1 MIAVLGKMKVL
12 LREIPDYLKDRSTI
26 ITQVMFVSIFALVF
40 INIYS
45 PFNASSWFEVGRIEF
60 FFYSSAFILSG
71 MLIIVLSKLIFILLT
86 GRIRFTYL
94 LFGIWHLMEIVLL
107 AVGYLI
113 VDLSLLKSGAEL
125 VERFTGLL
133 FITLLV
139 LAIPYSL
146 SWLGLSLKDKR
157 IKLAGLM
164 ENTSQ
169 EFRERKMVTFR
180 DETEKLRFSIK
191 SRDILF
197 VESTDNYVTVHT
209 NEKGKLRKIML
220 RNTMKRLEKEL
231 EGTMI
236 QRCHRSFMVNFE
248 NIKLVKLISTNLYIY
263 IDFPEEIRI
272 PVSRT
277 YAEHVHEFLNR
288 VSL

>member
-1 MIAVLGKMKVL
+1 MLKNKAIFS
-12 LREIPDYLKDRSTI
+12 EIPDYLKDKSTI

-45 PFNASSWFEVGRIEF
+45 PFNASTWFEVGRIQF
-60 FFYSSAFILSG
+60 FFYSSALILFG
-71 MLIIVLSKLIFILLT
+71 MLVIVISKMVFYLLV

-94 LFGIWHLMEIVLL
+94 IFGLWHMTEVVLL
-107 AVGYLI
+107 AGVYLV
-113 VDLSLLKSGAEL
+113 VDLVLLKSEMEL
-125 VERFTGLL
+125 VKRFTGLL
-133 FITLLV
+133 SITLLV

-146 SWLGLSLKDKR
+146 SWLYLSMKDSR
-157 IKLAGLM
+157 TKLEHLT
-164 ENTSQ
+164 EDTSL
-169 EFRERKMVTFR
+169 EFKEKKMISFR

-191 SRDILF
+191 SVDILY

-209 NEKGKLRKIML
+209 IENGKIRKIML

-231 EGTMI
+231 EGTLI

-248 NIKLVKLISTNLYIY
+248 NVKLVKLISANLYIY
-263 IDFPEEIRI
+263 MDSPEEIRI

>member
-1 MIAVLGKMKVL
+1 
-12 LREIPDYLKDRSTI
+12 
-26 ITQVMFVSIFALVF
+26 MFVSIFALVF

-71 MLIIVLSKLIFILLT
+71 MLIIVLSKLIFILLA
-86 GRIRFTYL
+86 GRLKFTVL
-94 LFGIWHLMEIVLL
+94 LFGIWNLMEIVLL
-107 AVGYLI
+107 AAGYLV
-113 VDLSLLKSGAEL
+113 VDLILLKSGAEL
-125 VERFTGLL
+125 VERFLGLL

-146 SWLGLSLKDKR
+146 SWLWLSLKDKR
-157 IKLAGLM
+157 DKLENLT
-164 ENTSQ
+164 ENTST
-169 EFRERKMVTFR
+169 EFKEKKMISFR

-191 SRDILF
+191 SIDILF

-209 NEKGKLRKIML
+209 IEKGKNKKIML

-231 EGTMI
+231 EGTLI
-236 QRCHRSFMVNFE
+236 QRCHRSYMVNFE
-248 NIKLVKLISTNLYIY
+248 NIKLVKLISANLYIY
-263 IDFPEEIRI
+263 LDFSEEIRI

>member
-1 MIAVLGKMKVL
+1 MSRWKIIFT
-12 LREIPDYLKDRSTI
+12 EIPEYLKDKSTL

-40 INIYS
+40 INIYA
-45 PFNASSWFEVGRIEF
+45 PFNASSWTEMGRLEF
-60 FFYSSAFILSG
+60 FFNSSAMILIG
-71 MLIIVLSKLIFILLT
+71 MLAIVISKLVFFLAMS
-86 GRIRFTYL
+86 RIRMSYL
-94 LFGIWHLMEIVLL
+94 IFGLWHLAEIVLMATFFL
-107 AVGYLI
+107 V
-113 VDLSLLKSGAEL
+113 VDLVLLKSGMEL
-125 VERFTGLL
+125 VDRYTSLL
-133 FITLLV
+133 FITLMV
-139 LAIPYSL
+139 LAIPYSI
-146 SWLGLSLKDKR
+146 SWLYLSMKDKR
-157 IKLAGLM
+157 TILENLT

-169 EFRERKMVTFR
+169 EFREKKMITFR

-191 SRDILF
+191 SADILF

-209 NEKGKLRKIML
+209 MEKGKVKKIML

-231 EGTMI
+231 EGTLI
-236 QRCHRSFMVNFE
+236 QRCHRSYMVNFE

-263 IDFPEEIRI
+263 MDSPEEIRI

>member
-1 MIAVLGKMKVL
+1 MGKLKII
-12 LREIPDYLKDRSTI
+12 LREIPDYVIDKSTI
-26 ITQVMFVSIFALVF
+26 TSQVMFVSIFALVF

-45 PFNASSWFEVGRIEF
+45 PFNASTWFEVGRIEF
-60 FFYSSAFILSG
+60 FFYSSAFILFG
-71 MLIIVLSKLIFILLT
+71 MLIIVISKLIFFLIA
-86 GRIRFTYL
+86 RRRKFTYL
-94 LFGIWHLMEIVLL
+94 LFGIWHVMEVLLL
-107 AVGYLI
+107 AVTYLV
-113 VDLSLLKSGAEL
+113 VDLVMLNSEAEL
-125 VERFTGLL
+125 VERFISLL

-146 SWLGLSLKDKR
+146 SWLWISLKDKR
-157 IKLAGLM
+157 EKLEGHTQD
-164 ENTSQ
+164 TSQ
-169 EFRERKMVTFR
+169 EFRERKMITFR
-180 DETEKLRFSIK
+180 DETDKLRFSIK
-191 SRDILF
+191 SQDILY

-209 NEKGKLRKIML
+209 VEKSKIKKIML

-231 EGTMI
+231 EGTLI
-236 QRCHRSFMVNFE
+236 QRCHRSYMVNFE

-263 IDFPEEIRI
+263 MDFEDEIRI

>member
-1 MIAVLGKMKVL
+1 MKTMY
-12 LREIPDYLKDRSTI
+12 REIPDYLKDKSTI
-26 ITQVMFVSIFALVF
+26 ISQVMFVSIFALVF

-71 MLIIVLSKLIFILLT
+71 MLIIVVSKLIFVLIA
-86 GRIRFTYL
+86 GRVRISFL
-94 LFGIWHLMEIVLL
+94 LFGIWNFMEIVLL
-107 AVGYLI
+107 AAAYLV
-113 VDLSLLKSGAEL
+113 VDLYLLKSGAEL
-125 VERFTGLL
+125 IERFTGLL

-146 SWLGLSLKDKR
+146 SWLWLSLKDKR
-157 IKLAGLM
+157 SKLEKLTM
-164 ENTSQ
+164 NTSL
-169 EFRERKMVTFR
+169 EFRERQMISFR

-209 NEKGKLRKIML
+209 HQDGKLKKVML

-231 EGTMI
+231 EGTLI
-236 QRCHRSFMVNFE
+236 QRCHRSYMVNFE

-263 IDFPEEIRI
+263 LDSPEEIRI
-272 PVSRT
+272 PVSKS

>member
-1 MIAVLGKMKVL
+1 MSKIKQIF
-12 LREIPDYLKDRSTI
+12 REIPDYLKDKSTI
-26 ITQVMFVSIFALVF
+26 ITQVMFVSLFALVF

-45 PFNASSWFEVGRIEF
+45 PFNASNLIDMGRIQF
-60 FFYSSAFILSG
+60 FFYSSALILFG
-71 MLIIVLSKLIFILLT
+71 MLVIVISKLVFYLLI

-94 LFGIWHLMEIVLL
+94 IFGMWHITEIVLL
-107 AVGYLI
+107 AAVYLV
-113 VDLSLLKSGAEL
+113 VDLVLLNSGMEL
-125 VERFTGLL
+125 VERFSDLL

-146 SWLGLSLKDKR
+146 SWQYLSMKDKR
-157 IKLAGLM
+157 SKLENLV

-169 EFRERKMVTFR
+169 EFKEKKMITFR

-191 SRDILF
+191 SADILY

-209 NEKGKLRKIML
+209 LENGKIRKIML

-231 EGTMI
+231 EGTLI

-263 IDFPEEIRI
+263 MDSPEETRI

>member
-1 MIAVLGKMKVL
+1 MKII
-12 LREIPDYLKDRSTI
+12 LREIPEYLKDKSTI

-71 MLIIVLSKLIFILLT
+71 MLIIVVSKLIFVLLA

-94 LFGIWHLMEIVLL
+94 LFGIWNLLEIVLL
-107 AVGYLI
+107 AVAYLV
-113 VDLSLLKSGAEL
+113 VDLYLLKSGAEL

-146 SWLGLSLKDKR
+146 SWLWLSLKDKR
-157 IKLAGLM
+157 SKL
-164 ENTSQ
+164 ENLTRDTSL
-169 EFRERKMVTFR
+169 EFRERQMITFR
-180 DETEKLRFSIK
+180 DETEKLRFSVK
-191 SRDILF
+191 SRDILY
-197 VESTDNYVTVHT
+197 VESTDNYVTIYT
-209 NEKGKLRKIML
+209 NEKGKLKKIML

-231 EGTMI
+231 EGTLI
-236 QRCHRSFMVNFE
+236 QRCHRSYMVNFE
-248 NIKLVKLISTNLYIY
+248 NIKLVKLISTNLYIFM
-263 IDFPEEIRI
+263 DFSEEIRI
-272 PVSRT
+272 PVSKS

>member
-1 MIAVLGKMKVL
+1 MGDIKII
-12 LREIPDYLKDRSTI
+12 LREIPDFLKDKSTI
-26 ITQVMFVSIFALVF
+26 ISQVMFVSIFALIF

-60 FFYSSAFILSG
+60 FFYSSAFILFG
-71 MLIIVLSKLIFILLT
+71 MLIIVISKLIFFLLL
-86 GRIRFTYL
+86 GKVKFTYL
-94 LFGIWHLMEIVLL
+94 LFGLWHVAEIILL
-107 AVGYLI
+107 AVIYLV
-113 VDLSLLKSGAEL
+113 VDLVMLNSESEL
-125 VERFTGLL
+125 IERFISLL

-146 SWLGLSLKDKR
+146 SWLWLSLKDKR
-157 IKLAGLM
+157 EKLELHTAD
-164 ENTSQ
+164 TSL
-169 EFRERKMVTFR
+169 EFRERKMITFH
-180 DETEKLRFSIK
+180 DESEKLRFSIK

-209 NEKGKLRKIML
+209 VEKGKIKKIML

-231 EGTMI
+231 EGTLI
-236 QRCHRSFMVNFE
+236 QRCHRSYMVNFE

-263 IDFPEEIRI
+263 MDFAEEIRI

>member
-1 MIAVLGKMKVL
+1 MGKYKII
-12 LREIPDYLKDRSTI
+12 LREIPEYVIDKSTI
-26 ITQVMFVSIFALVF
+26 TSQVMFVSIFALVF

-60 FFYSSAFILSG
+60 FFYSSAFILFG
-71 MLIIVLSKLIFILLT
+71 MLIIVVSKLIFFLIAK
-86 GRIRFTYL
+86 RRKFTYL
-94 LFGIWHLMEIVLL
+94 LFGIWHVMEVILL
-107 AVGYLI
+107 AVTYLV
-113 VDLSLLKSGAEL
+113 VDLVMLNSEAEL

-146 SWLGLSLKDKR
+146 SWLWISLKDKR
-157 IKLAGLM
+157 EKLEGHTQ
-164 ENTSQ
+164 NTSQ
-169 EFRERKMVTFR
+169 EFRERKMITFR
-180 DETEKLRFSIK
+180 DETDKLRFSIK
-191 SRDILF
+191 SQDILY

-209 NEKGKLRKIML
+209 VEKGKIKKIML

-236 QRCHRSFMVNFE
+236 QRCHRSYMVNFE

-263 IDFPEEIRI
+263 MDYADEIRL

>member
-1 MIAVLGKMKVL
+1 MGKLKIL
-12 LREIPDYLKDRSTI
+12 LREIPDYLKDKSTI
-26 ITQVMFVSIFALVF
+26 ITQVMFVSVFALVF

-71 MLIIVLSKLIFILLT
+71 MLIIVLIKLLFVILVR
-86 GRIRFTYL
+86 RIRFTYL
-94 LFGIWHLMEIVLL
+94 LFAAWNLMEIILL
-107 AVGYLI
+107 ATAYLV
-113 VDLSLLKSGAEL
+113 VDLILLKSNAEL

-139 LAIPYSL
+139 LAIPYSI
-146 SWLGLSLKDKR
+146 SWMWLSLKDKR
-157 IKLAGLM
+157 VKL
-164 ENTSQ
+164 ENLTADTSL
-169 EFRERKMVTFR
+169 EFREKKMITFR

-191 SRDILF
+191 SEDILF
-197 VESTDNYVTVHT
+197 VESTDNYVTIHT
-209 NEKGKLRKIML
+209 TERGKLKKIML

-231 EGTMI
+231 EGTLI
-236 QRCHRSFMVNFE
+236 QRCHRSYMVNFE

-263 IDFPEEIRI
+263 MDFPEEIRI

>member
-1 MIAVLGKMKVL
+1 MNILK
-12 LREIPDYLKDRSTI
+12 REIPDYLKDKSTI

-71 MLIIVLSKLIFILLT
+71 MLIIVFMKLIFVLLA
-86 GRIRFTYL
+86 GRVRFSFL
-94 LFGIWHLMEIVLL
+94 LFGLWNLVEIVLL
-107 AVGYLI
+107 AAAYLV
-113 VDLSLLKSGAEL
+113 VDLYLLKSGAEL

-146 SWLGLSLKDKR
+146 SWLWLSLKEQR
-157 IKLAGLM
+157 SKLENLTK
-164 ENTSQ
+164 NTSQ
-169 EFRERKMVTFR
+169 EFLERQMITFR
-180 DETEKLRFSIK
+180 DESEKLRFSVK

-220 RNTMKRLEKEL
+220 RNTMKKLEKEL
-231 EGTMI
+231 EGTLI

>member
-1 MIAVLGKMKVL
+1 
-12 LREIPDYLKDRSTI
+12 LKDKSTI
-26 ITQVMFVSIFALVF
+26 ITQVMFVSLFALVF

-45 PFNASSWFEVGRIEF
+45 PFNATTEVEMGRIQF
-60 FFYSSAFILSG
+60 FFYSSALILFG
-71 MLIIVLSKLIFILLT
+71 MLVIVISKLIFYLLV

-94 LFGIWHLMEIVLL
+94 IFGLWHLTEIVLL
-107 AVGYLI
+107 AVVYLL
-113 VDLSLLKSGAEL
+113 VDLVLLKSGMEL
-125 VERFTGLL
+125 VERFTSLL

-146 SWLGLSLKDKR
+146 SWLYLSMKDKR
-157 IKLAGLM
+157 AKL
-164 ENTSQ
+164 ENLVEDTSL
-169 EFRERKMVTFR
+169 EFKEKKMITFR

-191 SRDILF
+191 SADILY

-209 NEKGKLRKIML
+209 IEQGKLRKIML

-231 EGTMI
+231 EGTLI

-263 IDFPEEIRI
+263 MDSPVETRI

-288 VSL
+288 VSF

>member
-1 MIAVLGKMKVL
+1 MKVL
-12 LREIPDYLKDRSTI
+12 FGEIPDYLKDKSTM

-45 PFNASSWFEVGRIEF
+45 PFNASTWFEVGRIEF

-71 MLIIVLSKLIFILLT
+71 MLIIVLSKLIFVLLARRMT
-86 GRIRFTYL
+86 VTYL
-94 LFGIWHLMEIVLL
+94 VYGLWNLMEIVLL
-107 AVGYLI
+107 TAAYLL
-113 VDLSLLKSGAEL
+113 VDLVLLKSGAEL
-125 VERFTGLL
+125 FERFLSLL

-146 SWLGLSLKDKR
+146 SWLWLSLKDKR
-157 IKLAGLM
+157 TKL
-164 ENTSQ
+164 ENLTKNASL
-169 EFRERKMVTFR
+169 EFKEKKMISFR
-180 DETEKLRFSIK
+180 DEAQKLRFSIN
-191 SRDILF
+191 SSDILF
-197 VESTDNYVTVHT
+197 VESTDNYVTVYT
-209 NEKGKLRKIML
+209 IEKAKTKKIML

-231 EGTMI
+231 EGTLI
-236 QRCHRSFMVNFE
+236 QRCHRSYMVNFE

-263 IDFPEEIRI
+263 LDFTEEIRI